1 MQSNI
6 ALTDKAHCAN
16 CAVDR
21 RGSLV
26 GICTDCD
33 ALRLAGYTVKIKDTM
48 DKDRWS
54 CGCSD
59 SDYGGFNSSGRC
71 LKHKRP
77 NGQPGLGQRHG
88 VPPSRPTQ
96 YTQRDPNA
104 PRPTKAPLPVS
115 RQREQ
120 GRHGHNVPF

>member
-6 ALTDKAHCAN
+6 TLTDKAHCAN

-26 GICTDCD
+26 GICTDCE

-59 SDYGGFNSSGRC
+59 SDYGGSNSSGRC
-71 LKHKRP
+71 LKHAK
-77 NGQPGLGQRHG
+77 
-88 VPPSRPTQ
+88 PSRPAQ
-96 YTQRDPNA
+96 YTQQCPVKA
-104 PRPTKAPLPVS
+104 PRSSLPVS

-120 GRHGHNVPF
+120 GRPAGRNVPF

>member
-6 ALTDKAHCAN
+6 TLTDKAHCAN

-26 GICTDCD
+26 GICTDCNT
-33 ALRLAGYTVKIKDTM
+33 LRLEGYTVKIKDTI

-59 SDYGGFNSSGRC
+59 SNYGTSHSTGRC
-71 LKHKRP
+71 LKHSK
-77 NGQPGLGQRHG
+77 
-88 VPPSRPTQ
+88 PSRPAQ
-96 YTQRDPNA
+96 YIQRGPNA
-104 PRPTKAPLPVS
+104 LQPAKAPLPVPS

-120 GRHGHNVPF
+120 ARHGRNVPF